1 MAKYVIG
8 LDYGTDSVRAALV
21 DAHSGREAASD
32 VFLYP
37 RWAGGKYCDPA
48 KNRFRQHPLD
58 HLEGLEKTVKGV
70 LAKGPADAAAKLAAI
85 SVDTTGST
93 PAAVDARGRVLAL
106 LPEFADNPNA
116 MFVLW
121 KDHTAVAEAAE
132 INALAKSWG
141 GEDFTKYSGGVYS
154 SEWFWSKILHV
165 LREDGAVR
173 AAAHSWVEHCDWIPA
188 VLTGVDDASK
198 IVRGRCSAGHKAMW
212 HESWDG
218 LPGEDF
224 LTRLDPLL
232 SGLRGRLFR
241 ETVTAVEQAGGLCA
255 EWAARLGL
263 PEGLPVGAGAFDAH
277 MGAVGG
283 GAVPYALVKVIG
295 TSTCD
300 MLLAPPE
307 EVGDILVRGI
317 CGQVDGSIVPGMI
330 GMEAGQSAFGDIFAW
345 FRDMLA
351 WPLALLETTGAT
363 DAKTADAIKNSLHGA
378 IIPALSEAAARIAPS
393 ESAPV
398 ALDWLNGRRTP
409 NANQA
414 LKGAM
419 MGLNLGSDAP
429 KFFRALA
436 EAAAFG
442 ARAIAERFTSQGVPI
457 KEVIAIGGVARKST
471 LAMQILAD
479 VLDMPIKVAA
489 SEQTVALGAA
499 MFAAV
504 AGGVFPD
511 IGAAQK
517 AMGCGFSDK
526 YEPDPERA
534 AIYDELYARYLRLG
548 AFVEAETVRETA
560 REAAK

>member
-8 LDYGTDSVRAALV
+8 LDYGTDSVRAVLV
-21 DAHSGREAASD
+21 DALSGREAASD
-32 VFLYP
+32 VFNYP
-37 RWAGGKYCDPA
+37 RWAAGKYCDPA

-58 HLEGLEKTVKGV
+58 YLEGLEQTIKGV
-70 LAKGPADAAAKLAAI
+70 LAKGPADAAKNVAAI

-106 LPEFADNPNA
+106 LPEFQDNPNA

-121 KDHTAVAEAAE
+121 KDHTAVGEAAE
-132 INALAKSWG
+132 INALAKNWG

-165 LREDGAVR
+165 LREDEKVR

-188 VLTGVDDASK
+188 ILTGVDDADK

-218 LPGEDF
+218 LPSEEF
-224 LTRLDPLL
+224 LTRLDPIL
-232 SGLRGRLFR
+232 SGLRSRLFR
-241 ETVTAVEQAGGLCA
+241 ETVTAVEVAGGLNA
-255 EWAARLGL
+255 EWAKRLGL

-300 MLLAPPE
+300 MLIAPPE
-307 EVGDILVRGI
+307 EVGDILVGGI
-317 CGQVDGSIVPGMI
+317 CGQVDGSITPDMI

-351 WPLALLETTGAT
+351 WPLGLLEKTGAT
-363 DAKTADAIKNSLHGA
+363 DAKTAAAIKEKLHGA
-378 IIPALSEAAARIAPS
+378 IIPALSEAAALVPPS
-393 ESAPV
+393 SSAPV
-398 ALDWLNGRRTP
+398 AMDWLNGRRTP
-409 NANQA
+409 DANQA
-414 LKGAM
+414 LKGAV
-419 MGLNLGSDAP
+419 MGLNLGADAP
-429 KFFRALA
+429 KFFRALV

-457 KEVIAIGGVARKST
+457 KEVIAIGGVAKKST

-479 VLDMPIKVAA
+479 VLNMPIKVAA

-504 AGGVFPD
+504 AGGVFPNID
-511 IGAAQK
+511 EAQK
-517 AMGCGFSDK
+517 AMGCGFSDH
-526 YEPDPERA
+526 YQPDPERA

-548 AFVEAETVRETA
+548 AFVEAETAKDVA
-560 REAAK
+560 KGAAK